1 MDKITNESLFDLKN
15 VSQPVVAGDKV
26 LYLETKIDKEEN
38 NYVSSIYQIDP
49 KTKERIPYGDSGSTN
64 TQIELSPDKKILSYL
79 SNNTKDKKVQLFTMF
94 LTGGAATQVTFE
106 ENGVGSYLWVDN
118 SETIYYQTSTKQE
131 AEDSDDEKDKKDK
144 KDLPKKSVSTK

>member
-79 SNNTKDKKVQLFTMF
+79 SNNTKDKKVQLFTMS

-118 SETIYYQTSTKQE
+118 RKRFIIKHLPN
-131 AEDSDDEKDKKDK
+131 KKLKILTMK
-144 KDLPKKSVSTK
+144 KIRRIKKTFLKNQ